1 MRWALQKIAKDALGL
16 IIFWLILG
24 AWGLIDNDPN
34 TGDPNQEDMDLIV
47 ILTKDSYYVA
57 YYDDEVDKV
66 MNYQRVALSDIE
78 IIEFGVTPH
87 SVSTIWISV
96 HFSIH
101 AQNQQKKTFG
111 QKLSKKISE
120 TGMACIGFN
129 RGHTFCSAKIFKIS
143 KPPETKSNFRY
154 LYLPEQIYFVNLAL
168 VDSVLWFYI
177 GKVIDFWHN
186 WFFWSH

>member
-1 MRWALQKIAKDALGL
+1 MLGQWIWIRKTTRNDL
-16 IIFWLILG
+16 ILITLSIILG

-78 IIEFGVTPH
+78 IIEFGVAPH

-96 HFSIH
+96 HFSNYRLRIW
-101 AQNQQKKTFG
+101 NQQ
-111 QKLSKKISE
+111 
-120 TGMACIGFN
+120 
-129 RGHTFCSAKIFKIS
+129 
-143 KPPETKSNFRY
+143 
-154 LYLPEQIYFVNLAL
+154 NL
-168 VDSVLWFYI
+168 D
-177 GKVIDFWHN
+177 KN
-186 WFFWSH
+186 

>member
-1 MRWALQKIAKDALGL
+1 MNDL
-16 IIFWLILG
+16 ILITLWLILG

-78 IIEFGVTPH
+78 KIEFGAAPH

-96 HFSIH
+96 HFSNYRPRIR
-101 AQNQQKKTFG
+101 NQQKN
-111 QKLSKKISE
+111 Q
-120 TGMACIGFN
+120 
-129 RGHTFCSAKIFKIS
+129 
-143 KPPETKSNFRY
+143 
-154 LYLPEQIYFVNLAL
+154 
-168 VDSVLWFYI
+168 
-177 GKVIDFWHN
+177 
-186 WFFWSH
+186 